1 MSNTW
6 NFKIDLKDENVFEK
20 LASLYKTDFPSDLKE
35 FIIESN
41 GSNPEKN
48 LVAIN
53 GVERVFEAVLSYN
66 EDETETMSVFSVIE
80 HNHIKSAIPFGMDP
94 FGNLFFY
101 SFEKNTV
108 VFYNH
113 EENRYENTGYSFT
126 EFIESLY

>member
-48 LVAIN
+48 LVEIN
-53 GVERVFEAVLSYN
+53 GVERIFESVLSYN
-66 EDETETMSVFSVIE
+66 EDETESTSVFNVI
-80 HNHIKSAIPFGMDP
+80 
-94 FGNLFFY
+94 
-101 SFEKNTV
+101 
-108 VFYNH
+108 
-113 EENRYENTGYSFT
+113 
-126 EFIESLY
+126 